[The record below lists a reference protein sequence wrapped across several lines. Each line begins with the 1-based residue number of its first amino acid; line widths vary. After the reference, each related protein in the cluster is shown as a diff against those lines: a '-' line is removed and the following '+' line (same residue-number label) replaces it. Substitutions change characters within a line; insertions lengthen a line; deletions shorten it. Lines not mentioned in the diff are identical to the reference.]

1 MMSSKAE
8 AEHPQVGGIIESE
21 DHLRRCRF
29 TSSKEEEPRSAAMSI
44 RLNTAVHFIAA
55 ATVFLLSLVNT
66 TAAQERER
74 NKVPDQY
81 KWDLTALYPTDQ
93 AWQSEKERLV
103 TELPKLKQYQ
113 GTLASSAER
122 LADTLEAKSRI
133 EKELNRL
140 STYAGLISDQDT
152 RVSTYQGMQQEV
164 AQLGS
169 TFGADSAFIE
179 PEILKIDNATLL
191 RFIASEPRLQV
202 YRHYLEDVTRLRSHT
217 LNEAEEKLLAN
228 SELMARGP
236 SSAYNIFSNAEFP
249 YPTVVLGDGKT
260 AKLNS
265 AAYELYRASAIR
277 EDREKVMASFFGA
290 LGGYRGTFGSMTNTS
305 VQASIFY
312 AHACNYD
319 TTLNASLDANN
330 IPTSVYAKLLEG
342 VDHNLPTFHRY
353 LKLRKR
359 MMGLAE
365 LHYYDLYAPLV
376 KSVDTEYSI
385 EEAEKNILAA
395 LAPLGTE
402 YVSGARHAFS
412 DRWIDF
418 YPTEGKNSGGY
429 MNGQAYD
436 VHPYILVNFNG
447 KYDDMSTVA
456 HELGHSMQS
465 YFSNKAQPY
474 PMAFYPIFV
483 AEVASTFNEALFI
496 DYMLKNTTD
505 SATRLSLLGR
515 YLENI
520 KGTVFRQTQ
529 FAEFELRLHEMAEK
543 GQPLTGDSIS
553 KLYAEIARK
562 YYGSEQ
568 GVCIVDD
575 YVAHEWAFIPHF
587 YYNFYVYQYATSFAA
602 ASALSEKVLSGEPG
616 ATERYL
622 KFISAGGSKYPIDL
636 LKDAGVDMTTDEPLD
651 LTVKKMNRIMDE
663 IEKLLPQTKDAAAAH

>member
-1 MMSSKAE
+1 
-8 AEHPQVGGIIESE
+8 
-21 DHLRRCRF
+21 
-29 TSSKEEEPRSAAMSI
+29 MSI
-44 RLNTAVHFIAA
+44 RLDTAVNFIAA
-55 ATVFLLSLVNT
+55 ATVFLISLVNAS
-66 TAAQERER
+66 AAQERDR
-74 NKVPDQY
+74 SKVPAQY

-93 AWQSEKERLV
+93 AWRSEKEKLV
-103 TELPKLKQYQ
+103 TELPKLKEYQ
-113 GTLASSAER
+113 GTLATSAQR
-122 LADTLEAKSRI
+122 LVDALETRSHL
-133 EKELNRL
+133 EKELRRL
-140 STYAGLISDQDT
+140 SAYAGQISDQDT

-164 AQLGS
+164 VQLWS
-169 TFGADSAFIE
+169 TFGADCAFIE
-179 PEILKIDNATLL
+179 PEILKMDNTTLQ
-191 RFIASEPRLQV
+191 RFIAHEPRLQI
-202 YRHYLEDVTRLRSHT
+202 YRQYLDNVTRRRSHT
-217 LNEAEEKLLAN
+217 RNEAEEKLLAT
-228 SELMARGP
+228 SAVMASGP
-236 SSAYNIFSNAEFP
+236 SSAYGIFSNADFP
-249 YPTVVLGDGKT
+249 YPTVVLGDGKSV
-260 AKLNS
+260 KLNS
-265 AAYELYRASAIR
+265 AAYALHRASRIR

-290 LGGYRGTFGSMTNTS
+290 LGGYRGTFGSMMDTS

-312 AHACNYD
+312 ARARGYD
-319 TTLNASLDANN
+319 TTLDAALDDAN

-342 VDHNLPTFHRY
+342 VNRNLSTFHRY

-359 MMGLAE
+359 MMDLPN

-402 YVSGARHAFS
+402 YAAGVRHAFS

-418 YPTEGKNSGGY
+418 YPTEGKTSGGY
-429 MNGQAYD
+429 MSGEAYD
-436 VHPYILVNFNG
+436 VHPYILLNFNG
-447 KYDDMSTVA
+447 RYDDMSTIA

-474 PMAFYPIFV
+474 PLALYANFV
-483 AEVASTFNEALFI
+483 AEVASTFNEALLI
-496 DYMLKNTTD
+496 DYMLKTTMD

-520 KGTVFRQTQ
+520 KGTFFRQTQ

-562 YYGSEQ
+562 YYGGEQ
-568 GVCIVDD
+568 GVCTVDD
-575 YVAHEWAFIPHF
+575 YVAYEWSFIPHF
-587 YYNFYVYQYATSFAA
+587 YGNFHVYEYATSFAA
-602 ASALSEKVLSGEPG
+602 SSALSEKVLSGEPG

-651 LTVKKMNRIMDE
+651 LTVRKMNRVMDE
-663 IEKLLPQTKDAAAAH
+663 IEKLLPQTKDARPAH